1 MKPDCRKICPVE
13 SFEGEKTVKGNRQ
26 GILSHSLTRRGGRIA
41 K

>member
-13 SFEGEKTVKGNRQ
+13 SFEGKKTVKGNRQ
-26 GILSHSLTRRGGRIA
+26 GILSRSLARRSGRIA

>member
-13 SFEGEKTVKGNRQ
+13 SFEGKKTVKGNRQ
-26 GILSHSLTRRGGRIA
+26 GILSRSITWRSSGIA